1 MMNQQEVLTLVR
13 ENPNSTIAELVEVSC
28 PKDRHERVTRK
39 NNFSNKLHHL
49 KRFGLVDS
57 APVER
62 GVERRWYAVE
72 MDDTEVRG

>member
-1 MMNQQEVLTLVR
+1 MMNQQEVLMLVR
-13 ENPNSTIAELVEVSC
+13 ENPNSTVAELVEASG
-28 PKDRHERVTRK
+28 PRDRHDRVCRK
-39 NNFSNKLHHL
+39 NNVSNKLHHL

-72 MDDTEVRG
+72 MRDS